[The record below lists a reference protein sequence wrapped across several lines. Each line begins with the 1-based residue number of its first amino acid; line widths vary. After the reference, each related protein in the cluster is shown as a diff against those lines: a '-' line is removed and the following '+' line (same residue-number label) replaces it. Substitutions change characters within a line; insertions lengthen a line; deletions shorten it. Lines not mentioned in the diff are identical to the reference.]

1 MAQYE
6 PHLDLPSF
14 PSRPP
19 SRNKCAVSPP
29 DATVYINIIAAVRTK
44 GEVDGRES
52 GGKSEIAPNRSEEG
66 ERTPRCSLAA
76 AEAKQHLDIIRV
88 SPLNVN
94 PAGEIMLG
102 DGRSH

>member
-1 MAQYE
+1 MRS
-6 PHLDLPSF
+6 LS
-14 PSRPP
+14 
-19 SRNKCAVSPP
+19 P

-52 GGKSEIAPNRSEEG
+52 GGKSENRSQQIGRERER

>member
-1 MAQYE
+1 MRS
-6 PHLDLPSF
+6 LL
-14 PSRPP
+14 
-19 SRNKCAVSPP
+19 PP

-52 GGKSEIAPNRSEEG
+52 RRVGENPKIAPNRSEEG
-66 ERTPRCSLAA
+66 ERTPRSSLAA
-76 AEAKQHLDIIRV
+76 AEAKQHLDIIGV